1 VPCKDCSPIGA
12 ADHRSAIRT
21 AALSRGKLVA
31 VSLAVIAVIDPVTGA
46 IEKQIRYP
54 VCPKR

>member
-1 VPCKDCSPIGA
+1 MDIKRTAVDDWYATP
-12 ADHRSAIRT
+12 T

-31 VSLAVIAVIDPVTGA
+31 VSPAVLAVIDPVTGA

-54 VCPKR
+54 VCPKPQPR